1 MRRVDA
7 ALEQIAEGDF
17 ETRVDVPNRDEFGNS
32 TRNLNRTTGH
42 LSTLYRELQE
52 LNDNLQQT
60 VETKVAELERTSR
73 LRRYLSPKLADSI
86 VSGSRDV
93 TLGPSRKF
101 LTTFFSD
108 VRGFTAAAE
117 QMEPEELVNELN
129 DYSR

>member
-1 MRRVDA
+1 M
-7 ALEQIAEGDF
+7 
-17 ETRVDVPNRDEFGNS
+17 
-32 TRNLNRTTGH
+32 
-42 LSTLYRELQE
+42 
-52 LNDNLQQT
+52 
-60 VETKVAELERTSR
+60 ETKVAELERTSR

-101 LTTFFSD
+101 LTTFFS

-129 DYSR
+129 DYFSR